1 MKCNLKRNVVTS
13 RSYYTCALKPHLKEL
28 PTAHQI
34 EINQFLPV
42 VFKELP
48 LDLTWLIH
56 ASLSFRL
63 FLVLVLGSK
72 ERQPIRATSYWQ
84 RTENVRKLKYF
95 FPGRQTSTKTNQND
109 ESFKNILSCIKTIF
123 KKIRFKKETRSKDM
137 RLYI

>member
-1 MKCNLKRNVVTS
+1 MQFKKK
-13 RSYYTCALKPHLKEL
+13 RSYLPEL
-28 PTAHQI
+28 LYMCTKTTFKWNTSTAHQI

-72 ERQPIRATSYWQ
+72 ERQPIRATSYRQ
-84 RTENVRKLKYF
+84 RTENVRKLRYF